1 MATSRYFLALRVGYW
16 WAYRGTPVAQ
26 VSGTTYTEIVSSLSA
41 RTACNLETDAG
52 HASGARARCPSP
64 YTRISFFISSLLLF
78 FCLQAA
84 ATGRVSG
91 QVTDPQDNAVGN
103 ARLKLSKDGAAVVR
117 EAASEQDGKFN
128 FTDVPPGRYHLSAEV
143 SSFAPVGSELTVV
156 DGQLTSIQLQFREI
170 ASLRQ
175 AVTVVGSSAPSSLT
189 PDPSE
194 HVVVHDQVL
203 DANPGRPGVPV
214 SIPGLPVETA
224 SGGIKAPQYFAPGV
238 AGDHG
243 EPIAQF
249 YQIGDFLY
257 PNNLPA
263 NAHGNGYSDPNFLI
277 APIIEAVA
285 TDGGAFNVREG
296 NHSVDLAATDVP
308 RERLGDFV
316 ELTGDYRDID
326 LVAGWSPRNPETN
339 GFVAVELSYGNGFLE
354 RLEHRQQYKVNAFRQ
369 FKFGRHELTL
379 FGVGYYGFSY
389 VPGLIPINAFV
400 PDDTV
405 DRRQLD
411 RTLTSIFVASD
422 TWRINDQSQ
431 LTFSGFFR
439 TYSLTLRSNFQ
450 PDFTQSLEFP
460 GGLIQQS
467 EFRTVAGGGLVYL
480 QKIRPWISLL
490 TGLDLRRDAP
500 RDLDL
505 KSANAQGVF
514 EPVTSNNLTLSFV
527 EPYVA
532 LDGALGKYVHYDLGI
547 RREEIWIDNQDLI
560 NPQNSFDKLAGLT
573 LPKATVTLLPPESIF
588 LPTVAL
594 SYGEAFHTEDP
605 RIGTGTGEPTL
616 LAPSR
621 AYQLVLAKDIHKTEL
636 KITLKHVTNSQEL
649 AKIDPDT
656 GLQEN
661 FGPSLNRSITVSL
674 QRTFSRG
681 SIYASY
687 AQADARDLL
696 TGEPI
701 PEAPR
706 FIWDTV
712 ATADRLPLGLHGRCE
727 FEYVRAK
734 PVGDGFTGP
743 GVPEFRGAVFRPFM
757 DGRMTLATEFLI
769 ASGYT
774 GETTETFAFPS
785 DPTYPTPIERV
796 VGVPLKSY
804 ITASWT
810 YHFKK

>member
-1 MATSRYFLALRVGYW
+1 MQVAGNRIHIANPTALRDLVRAAFSVVGCLL
-16 WAYRGTPVAQ
+16 VLC
-26 VSGTTYTEIVSSLSA
+26 LS
-41 RTACNLETDAG
+41 
-52 HASGARARCPSP
+52 
-64 YTRISFFISSLLLF
+64 
-78 FCLQAA
+78 LQAGA
-84 ATGRVSG
+84 QSGEISGRVLDTQGVTVAGAHVKLTNLAGKLVGATESG
-91 QVTDPQDNAVGN
+91 QQGDFD
-103 ARLKLSKDGAAVVR
+103 
-117 EAASEQDGKFN
+117 
-128 FTDVPPGRYHLSAEV
+128 FTDVVPGQYKLTAEI
-143 SSFAPVGSELTVV
+143 SSFAPISAVV
-156 DGQLTSIQLQFREI
+156 TLAPGQHAEIKLQFQQI

-175 AVTVVGSSAPSSLT
+175 AISVTGSSAPSAWT

-203 DANPGRPGVPV
+203 DANPGRPGAPV
-214 SIPGLPVETA
+214 SLPGLPIETA

-296 NHSVDLAATDVP
+296 NHSVDLAATYVP

-490 TGLDLRRDAP
+490 TGLDLRRD
-500 RDLDL
+500 
-505 KSANAQGVF
+505 G
-514 EPVTSNNLTLSFV
+514 
-527 EPYVA
+527 
-532 LDGALGKYVHYDLGI
+532 
-547 RREEIWIDNQDLI
+547 
-560 NPQNSFDKLAGLT
+560 
-573 LPKATVTLLPPESIF
+573 
-588 LPTVAL
+588 
-594 SYGEAFHTEDP
+594 
-605 RIGTGTGEPTL
+605 
-616 LAPSR
+616 
-621 AYQLVLAKDIHKTEL
+621 
-636 KITLKHVTNSQEL
+636 
-649 AKIDPDT
+649 
-656 GLQEN
+656 
-661 FGPSLNRSITVSL
+661 
-674 QRTFSRG
+674 
-681 SIYASY
+681 
-687 AQADARDLL
+687 DLL
-696 TGEPI
+696 FHS
-701 PEAPR
+701 APL
-706 FIWDTV
+706 D
-712 ATADRLPLGLHGRCE
+712 A
-727 FEYVRAK
+727 
-734 PVGDGFTGP
+734 
-743 GVPEFRGAVFRPFM
+743 
-757 DGRMTLATEFLI
+757 
-769 ASGYT
+769 
-774 GETTETFAFPS
+774 
-785 DPTYPTPIERV
+785 
-796 VGVPLKSY
+796 
-804 ITASWT
+804 
-810 YHFKK
+810 